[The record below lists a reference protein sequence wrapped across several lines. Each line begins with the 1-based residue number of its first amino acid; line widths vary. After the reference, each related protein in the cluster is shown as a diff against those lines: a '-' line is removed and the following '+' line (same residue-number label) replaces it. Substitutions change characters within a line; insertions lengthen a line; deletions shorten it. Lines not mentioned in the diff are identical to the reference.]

1 MCLFYQKS
9 NLLKQIKI
17 DKNQIITNYIKK
29 NHAAPKYDSLKI
41 ILNEKELT

>member
-17 DKNQIITNYIKK
+17 DKNQIITNYIK

-41 ILNEKELT
+41 ALNEKELT